1 MLKFNIKAEYMLC
14 RVAQIINMGKSPL
27 FVENYEVE
35 LDGSQ
40 VELTAQKITGKLN
53 LELHSRACSISNL
66 TAIATS

>member
-40 VELTAQKITGKLN
+40 VD
-53 LELHSRACSISNL
+53 
-66 TAIATS
+66 